1 MGPAKLLSSLPKMS
15 RRAGAW
21 GRTNRR
27 WRNPGEWDS
36 KSGGLCGILF
46 GVLVIAT
53 FAASYNFPSG
63 PSQADATLA
72 QFSSFRTAF
81 LAGDIFIGLAVVF
94 TIPYFVAVRNA
105 LNGGNRLLVET
116 ATLLALVGIV
126 VTAVVFIG
134 EAIAL
139 DVLSGA
145 YATGG
150 VSKTAAIIV
159 AQAVIGFGSVAG
171 FGFLVFAAGFAV
183 YGFATRRGRPFPR
196 WLGYVGLLGAVLFLL
211 GAFPVSGAFI
221 AILAGTVLILV
232 WIFASSGL
240 LWRSG
245 APRAAPQSADGG
257 PEP

>member
-1 MGPAKLLSSLPKMS
+1 MAANASS
-15 RRAGAW
+15 
-21 GRTNRR
+21 GRNS
-27 WRNPGEWDS
+27 GEWDS
-36 KSGGLCGILF
+36 RLECLCGILF

-53 FAASYNFPSG
+53 FVTSYNFPAG
-63 PSQADATLA
+63 PSEADATLA

-94 TIPYFVAVRNA
+94 AIPYFVGVRNA
-105 LNGGNRLLVET
+105 FDRENRLLVGT

-134 EAIAL
+134 EAVAL

-150 VSKTAAIIV
+150 VSKTAAIII
-159 AQAVIGFGSVAG
+159 AQAVIGFGSVEV

-196 WLGYVGLLGAVLFLL
+196 WLGYVGILGAVLFLL

-245 APRAAPQSADGG
+245 TPQAAP
-257 PEP
+257 